1 MAKGRNRPLTDE
13 EKAYMQQ
20 RRVEARRE
28 KEEAKKAL
36 QGNPQFTRGAFWKS
50 VDPEVANA
58 VSEAIRQ
65 AQRDIKRGEIRRL
78 EKKIKTLRE
87 DV

>member
-28 KEEAKKAL
+28 KEEAKKVL
-36 QGNPQFTRGAFWKS
+36 QENPQFIRGTFWKS
-50 VDPEVANA
+50 VDPDLANA

-65 AQRDIKRGEIRRL
+65 AQRDVKRDEIRRL
-78 EKKIKTLRE
+78 EKKIEALRE
-87 DV
+87 DI